1 MENNMSTND
10 KLESGNQKITWARNH
25 MPVLAVIREQFIRDQ
40 PLKGRKIGMALHVE
54 AKTAV
59 LVETLAAAGAQVA
72 ITGCN
77 PLSTQDDVS
86 MALDTREGINCY
98 AKYNCSTEEYYAA
111 IDEVLDFGPD
121 ITIDDGADLIFKIH
135 TERPEMLKTL
145 LGGCEETTTG
155 IHRLKSMDSDKAL
168 KMPVVAVN
176 DAMTKY
182 LFDNRYGT
190 GQSSW
195 DGIMRTTNLL
205 IAGKNV
211 VISGYG
217 WCGKGAALRAK
228 GLGANVIVTEID
240 PVKALEA
247 RMDGSRVMPMM
258 EAAKI
263 GDIFL
268 TATGNRDIIRKEHL
282 KVIKDGAILAN
293 TGHFN
298 VEINMVDLEQMAKSV
313 RTVRNNIVEYDLGDR
328 KVNVLAEGRLVNLAA
343 GDGHPAEVM
352 DLSFADQALCVK
364 YIAENK
370 LRNGVHPVPL
380 ELDMSVAQLKL
391 DTMGTGIDALTPEQT
406 EYMSSW
412 SSGT

>member
-1 MENNMSTND
+1 MENNMSTD
-10 KLESGNQKITWARNH
+10 ELLESGNQKITWARNH
-25 MPVLAVIREQFIRDQ
+25 MPVLAAIREQFIRDQ
-40 PLKGRKIGMALHVE
+40 PLKGRKVGMALHVE

-86 MALDTREGINCY
+86 RALDTRDNISCY
-98 AKYNCSTEEYYAA
+98 AKYNCTNQEYYDA
-111 IDEVLDFGPD
+111 IDKVLDFGPD

-135 TERPEMLKTL
+135 TERPEMLKNL

-155 IHRLKSMDSDKAL
+155 IHRLKSMDRDNAL
-168 KMPVVAVN
+168 KMPVIAVN

-211 VISGYG
+211 VIGGYG

-247 RMDGSRVMPMM
+247 RMDGNLVMPM
-258 EAAKI
+258 ADAVKI

-282 KVIKDGAILAN
+282 QVIKDGAILAN

-298 VEINMVDLEQMAKSV
+298 VEINMEDLEQMAKSV

-343 GDGHPAEVM
+343 GDGHP
-352 DLSFADQALCVK
+352 
-364 YIAENK
+364 
-370 LRNGVHPVPL
+370 
-380 ELDMSVAQLKL
+380 
-391 DTMGTGIDALTPEQT
+391 
-406 EYMSSW
+406 
-412 SSGT
+412 

>member
-1 MENNMSTND
+1 MEKNMSID
-10 KLESGNQKITWARNH
+10 DMLESGNQKITWARNH
-25 MPVLAVIREQFIRDQ
+25 MPVLAALREQFIRDQ
-40 PLKGRKIGMALHVE
+40 PLKGRKVGMALHVE

-86 MALDTREGINCY
+86 RALDSRDNISCY
-98 AKYNCSTEEYYAA
+98 AKYNCTNQEYYDA
-111 IDEVLDFGPD
+111 IDKVLDFGPD

-135 TERPEMLKTL
+135 TERPEMLKSL

-155 IHRLKSMDSDKAL
+155 IHRLKSMDRDNAL
-168 KMPVVAVN
+168 KMPVIAVN

-211 VISGYG
+211 VIGGYG

-247 RMDGSRVMPMM
+247 RMDGNLVMPMA
-258 EAAKI
+258 EAVKI

-282 KVIKDGAILAN
+282 QVIKDGAILAN

-298 VEINMVDLEQMAKSV
+298 VEINMGRPGADGQV
-313 RTVRNNIVEYDLGDR
+313 RPQCEKQHRRIR
-328 KVNVLAEGRLVNLAA
+328 SGRPESERSGGRPTGQSGGRRRTSGG
-343 GDGHPAEVM
+343 GDGFEFCRSGVVRSIH
-352 DLSFADQALCVK
+352 FRTQAGERCPS
-364 YIAENK
+364 
-370 LRNGVHPVPL
+370 RSP
-380 ELDMSVAQLKL
+380 
-391 DTMGTGIDALTPEQT
+391 GTRYVGGPDEAGHHG
-406 EYMSSW
+406 Y
-412 SSGT
+412 